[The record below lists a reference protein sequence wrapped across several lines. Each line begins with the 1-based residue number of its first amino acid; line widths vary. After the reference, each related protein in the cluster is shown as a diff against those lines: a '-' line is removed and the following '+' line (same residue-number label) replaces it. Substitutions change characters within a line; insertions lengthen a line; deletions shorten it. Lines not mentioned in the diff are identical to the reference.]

1 MINLTLGQILRQF
14 SLILI
19 SLGLIIACNSIF
31 APDKKNSNI
40 LKVATDHGCHLRLRA
55 LPYNNSDCRHVLV
68 FVMYLSGPRH

>member
-40 LKVATDHGCHLRLRA
+40 LKVATDHGC
-55 LPYNNSDCRHVLV
+55 LPFQFQENQVL
-68 FVMYLSGPRH
+68 PKN

>member
-40 LKVATDHGCHLRLRA
+40 LKVATDPACPPFNFKKIKFYLRIDMMDFMC
-55 LPYNNSDCRHVLV
+55 Y
-68 FVMYLSGPRH
+68 